1 VSANEEN
8 DGSWLFDLSLEEL
21 LKVSVVSGIEETI
34 KNSPGSVSTY
44 YPEQLQNFGLYT
56 MDEMLGFVTSMEV
69 NQSIQGTTTL
79 QTRGLTDANNQKN
92 LFLINGVPYWMPSHG
107 DIPINGIPVA
117 AIKRFE
123 VIRGPA
129 SVIYGTNSS
138 AGVIN
143 IITKEMEDNI
153 AQLYIGENGVSD
165 TQLFLSNDFERGSA
179 TFSMQARTDNG
190 YQADTFNTFDV
201 FDPACNC
208 FPTIDTAS
216 IENAVE
222 YFSFLST
229 VKYSDLN
236 VIIQAYEEERN
247 AYANGSVL
255 SPAKHRKNGYLL
267 ALNYDQQFD
276 NIKLKYFADWNRFYW
291 EQDVIDILSPYGIA
305 GDGSLDFD
313 NNGTNNTRWRSGID
327 LTYTYNKQ
335 LSFSGG
341 ATYEERRTENNK
353 FRDDVGGS
361 NLFLLSQPPFN
372 VPFEYQADG
381 SILLIEED
389 ELDEKS
395 VYLQADY
402 SVQDWRIISGLRYT
416 NNDYSGDHISP
427 RLSLIYNLS
436 EYKSL
441 KFLYGE
447 GFNSPNFR
455 QLSAR
460 SQLGL
465 PQDVDINAEII
476 QTYEMSYNYTLD
488 NSHQVFTV
496 FYTEAKDLI
505 LISGSGVTNSSDVIK
520 RSGLEYEFNYKVDK
534 TVFMGSLAYLDQG
547 NEVNI
552 TDETAEYA
560 SKWLGRFGIEHNI
573 GKQSLGASLKTATS
587 RANVDT
593 QYWANLNYKY
603 NFTTASLFV
612 SINNILAEDIYHPSI
627 RDLGENIMQAA
638 DEQSIIIGVNYKF

>member
-1 VSANEEN
+1 MTANKES

-21 LKVSVVSGIEETI
+21 LKVSVVSGNEEMI
-34 KNSPGSVSTY
+34 KNSPGIVSIY

-56 MDEMLGFVTSMEV
+56 MDEMIGFVTNTEV
-69 NQSIQGTTTL
+69 NQSLQGITTL
-79 QTRGLTDANNQKN
+79 QTRGLSDANNQKN
-92 LFLINGVPYWMPSHG
+92 LLLINGVPYWMPAHG

-143 IITKEMEDNI
+143 IITKEIEDNI

-165 TQLFLSNDFERGSA
+165 TQLFLSNEFKRGSA
-179 TFSMQARTDNG
+179 TFSMEARTDNG
-190 YQADTFNTFDV
+190 YEADTFNTFDV

-208 FPTIDTAS
+208 FPNVDQAS

-229 VKYSDLN
+229 VNYSDFN
-236 VIIQAYEEERN
+236 VTVQGYEEERN
-247 AYANGSVL
+247 SYSNGSVL
-255 SPAKHRKNGYLL
+255 SPATHSKKGYLL
-267 ALNYDQQFD
+267 AMNYDQQFD

-291 EQDVIDILSPYGIA
+291 EKDVTDILSPYGIP
-305 GDGSLDFD
+305 GDGSIDFD

-327 LTYTYNKQ
+327 LTYTYSKK

-402 SVQDWRIISGLRYT
+402 SVQDWRIVTGLRYT
-416 NNDYSGDHISP
+416 NNDYSGDHVSP
-427 RLSLIYNLS
+427 RVSLIYNLS
-436 EYKSL
+436 EHKSL

-465 PQDVDINAEII
+465 PQDVDVKAEII
-476 QTYEMSYNYTLD
+476 QTYEMSYSHTLEK
-488 NSHQVFTV
+488 SHQVFTA

-505 LISGSGVTNSSDVIK
+505 QTSSSGVSNSSYEIE
-520 RSGLEYEFNYKVDK
+520 RSGLEYEFNYKIDN
-534 TVFMGSLAYLDQG
+534 TVFMGSIAYLDQG
-547 NEVNI
+547 DEVNI
-552 TDETAEYA
+552 IDETAEYA
-560 SKWLGRFGIEHNI
+560 SKWLGRFGIEHVI
-573 GKQSLGASLKTATS
+573 GKQSFGASLKASSS

-603 NFTTASLFV
+603 NFTST
-612 SINNILAEDIYHPSI
+612 SIFISVNNILAEDIYHPSV
-627 RDLGENIMQAA
+627 RDQGENIIQAA
-638 DEQSIIIGVNYKF
+638 DEQSFIIGVNYKF